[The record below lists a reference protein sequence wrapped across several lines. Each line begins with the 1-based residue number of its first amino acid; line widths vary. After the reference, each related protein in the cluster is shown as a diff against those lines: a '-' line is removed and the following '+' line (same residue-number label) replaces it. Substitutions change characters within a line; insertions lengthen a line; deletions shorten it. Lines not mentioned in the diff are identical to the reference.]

1 MTVKSKDLPVRYSFE
16 IMQGDRIV
24 ATVTEIDLVIARQ
37 KATHLAIAYSHAGP
51 ERVTVRGIG
60 GIRLED

>member
-1 MTVKSKDLPVRYSFE
+1 
-16 IMQGDRIV
+16 MQGDHIV

-37 KATHLAIAYSHAGP
+37 KATHLVIAYSQAGP